1 MGPVLRADE
10 VGRKRLTLRSMEA
23 RRPRKSGALAKKFVA
38 FRFCAN
44 ALLAWASFTFPDR
57 VGISTNKTEKVD
69 RFYGNPFA
77 HNWEDSLCA
86 RCYSL
91 PVLASWL
98 FRASPRARMRT
109 WTSGPRIPSNG

>member
-44 ALLAWASFTFPDR
+44 ALLSWASFPFPDR

-69 RFYGNPFA
+69 RFYGNP
-77 HNWEDSLCA
+77 SLTTGRIRYA
-86 RCYSL
+86 QGATRYQ
-91 PVLASWL
+91 SWPHGCSGL
-98 FRASPRARMRT
+98 PRAR
-109 WTSGPRIPSNG
+109 G